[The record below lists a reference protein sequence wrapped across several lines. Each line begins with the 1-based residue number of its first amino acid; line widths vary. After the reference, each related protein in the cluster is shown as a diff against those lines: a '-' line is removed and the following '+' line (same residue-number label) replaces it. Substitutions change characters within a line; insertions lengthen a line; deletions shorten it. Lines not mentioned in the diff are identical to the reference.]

1 MTTRTPE
8 SDDDA
13 TARDVSPENDTSA
26 VPDDSTDAEPTA
38 GGELTE
44 CTDAAEGGDS
54 SRRVSRRRYLAS
66 LGAASLG
73 AAATPSL
80 VGRADAASKDR
91 IQELR
96 DQYSTVVD
104 VADAGADTTG
114 TESITPILEEQ
125 AGDDTLLVFPP
136 GRYRMNEEFRHCG
149 FDHFGMV
156 GNDATIVPDDYHEF
170 EGPERR
176 LFRLGVYHTPGRD
189 LLVEG
194 FTVDQSAP
202 DTGIRT
208 IEAQVSDGLTVRD
221 IDIVGRHDSG
231 TWGPGLFDVMD
242 PAGTGTVERFRA
254 PDGGE
259 WVSKTPNDG
268 NLWRGPSGIMVSRYH
283 EGTVELV
290 DCELGGFPD
299 NGLYAGNA
307 KGTVV
312 VQGGVYRNSHASS
325 LRIGGHHSRIEGAT
339 VVVDENREYFG
350 NQRAIRLDRGS
361 WLQVLDT
368 TVRLEKPNGNAITVL
383 DGVES
388 AKIRGTS
395 VTQLTDT
402 TNQAIVIEDE
412 AGPTYVQQTDVEM
425 HGSGNAIEIKGT
437 DDPGEVGCSNVTVT
451 GPAPGSVFRNAVRC
465 ERDNCEFR
473 GLTVDQPGSDY
484 RRALEI
490 NADDCLVY
498 QGRYESTHHPIVVN
512 GSGAWI
518 ESVHADSY
526 EGYEALRLNDSS
538 ANAKVKDNTLVGG
551 VLDMGCEGLS
561 MYGNET

>member
-1 MTTRTPE
+1 MTTRT
-8 SDDDA
+8 SDRGDDA
-13 TARDVSPENDTSA
+13 TSRDVSPENDGSA
-26 VPDDSTDAEPTA
+26 VATDTTESDPTGRDDSPQ
-38 GGELTE
+38 
-44 CTDAAEGGDS
+44 
-54 SRRVSRRRYLAS
+54 RVTRRRYLAS
-66 LGAASLG
+66 LGAAGLG
-73 AAATPSL
+73 AATTSALARPAS
-80 VGRADAASKDR
+80 AASKDR

-114 TESITPILEEQ
+114 SESITPVLDDH

-136 GRYRMNEEFRHCG
+136 GRYRMTEEFRHCG

-156 GNDATIVPDDYHEF
+156 GRDATIVPGDYHEF
-170 EGPERR
+170 EAPERR

-194 FTVDQSAP
+194 FTVDQSAS
-202 DTGIRT
+202 DTGIRA

-221 IDIVGRHDSG
+221 VDVVGRHDSG

-242 PAGTGTVERFRA
+242 PAGTGTVEGFRA

-312 VQGGVYRNSHASS
+312 VRGGVYRNSHASS

-339 VVVDENREYFG
+339 VVVDDNREYFG
-350 NQRAIRLDRGS
+350 NQRAIRLDKGS

-368 TVRLEKPNGNAITVL
+368 TIRLDKPNGNAITVL

-388 AKIRGTS
+388 AKIRGAS
-395 VTQLTDT
+395 ITQRTDR
-402 TNQAIVIEDE
+402 TNQAVVVEAE

-425 HGSGNAIEIKGT
+425 HGSGNAVEIKGGN
-437 DDPGEVGCSNVTVT
+437 DPGEVGVSNLTVT

-473 GLTVDQPGSDY
+473 GLTVDQSGGDY

-498 QGRYESTHHPIVVN
+498 EGRYESTHHPIVVN
-512 GSGAWI
+512 GDGAWI
-518 ESVHADSY
+518 ESVYADSY
-526 EGYEALRLNDSS
+526 DGFEALRLNDSS
-538 ANAKVKDNTLVGG
+538 ANAKVKNNTLVGG
-551 VLDMGCEGLS
+551 VLDLGCEGLS